1 VGKFSLCQV
10 CFLVFFFILLLRCSY
25 FYSNDFKQ
33 HEQSL
38 LKQLLNAEGLS
49 QSWIDIVVPLA
60 QQVVDTVWP
69 DTQNDDMDIRQ

>member
-1 VGKFSLCQV
+1 MFVL
-10 CFLVFFFILLLRCSY
+10 
-25 FYSNDFKQ
+25 YSNDFKQ